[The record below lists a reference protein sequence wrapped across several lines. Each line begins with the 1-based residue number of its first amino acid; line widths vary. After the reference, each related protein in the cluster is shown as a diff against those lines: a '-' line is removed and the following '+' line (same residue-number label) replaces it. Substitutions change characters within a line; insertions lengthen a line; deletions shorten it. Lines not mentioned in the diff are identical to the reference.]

1 MRLTC
6 SDELRLFYLTT
17 TVWTC
22 PETGQA
28 GEFIFPAA
36 YLRGHAN
43 CRKWIRQRKSS
54 PCDSSY
60 QRIHLCDTTLSVST
74 RHFENNFGQSACF
87 QHFARTIS
95 DARLSEQPIG
105 RHAVSL
111 TGCSAIQKGRI
122 GRRVEMIAFI
132 LSCDLH
138 CQRPAAFLYPELS
151 KTLQGRVKNQLAISA
166 LTYAHYSILKAHRG
180 DDCDFPTAKAATPR
194 RGVAAF

>member
-1 MRLTC
+1 MNCGYFTLLQRFGLVRKL
-6 SDELRLFYLTT
+6 DRREDLFFL
-17 TVWTC
+17 
-22 PETGQA
+22 PLISAAMPIAENGS
-28 GEFIFPAA
+28 GE
-36 YLRGHAN
+36 G
-43 CRKWIRQRKSS
+43 KSS

-95 DARLSEQPIG
+95 NARLSEQPIG

-111 TGCSAIQKGRI
+111 TGCGAIQKGRI

-132 LSCDLH
+132 LSCNLH

-180 DDCDFPTAKAATPR
+180 DDCDFRTAKAATPR